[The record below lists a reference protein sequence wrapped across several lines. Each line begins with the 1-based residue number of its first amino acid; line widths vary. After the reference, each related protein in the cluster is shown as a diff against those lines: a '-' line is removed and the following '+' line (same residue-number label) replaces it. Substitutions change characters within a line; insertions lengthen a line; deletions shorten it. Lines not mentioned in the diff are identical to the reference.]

1 MKVSIIGA
9 GRLGA
14 TLAYTLTLK
23 DIIREVTLIDI
34 NHNLSRG
41 EMLDISHGTSLTGY
55 TRVKT
60 ADYDSVKDA
69 DIIVI
74 TAGIPRKPGE
84 SRLDLNKKNVH
95 ILKDIVNNITKY
107 NRTAILFVVSN
118 PVDIM
123 TYVAYK
129 VSGFERKKV
138 FGMGTMLDTTRL
150 RSAVGTFFDL
160 NPKDVD
166 IMFLGEHGDSMTPVF
181 SLASINSV
189 PLSSIPGYD
198 AEKLEQIAEYSRT
211 CAAEVIALKGGTIF
225 APAVVMAEII
235 ESMVK
240 DRRQIMPLSVYL
252 EDYYGINGIYTG
264 VPAILSKDGIESVI
278 KPPLAQKEIDGLK
291 CSASV
296 IQNAIKDLKDGGFID

>member
-1 MKVSIIGA
+1 MKISIIGA

-23 DIIREVTLIDI
+23 DVVREITLIDI
-34 NHNLSRG
+34 NQKLARG
-41 EMLDISHGTSLTGY
+41 EMMDISQGISLTGY

-84 SRLDLNKKNVH
+84 SRLDLNKKNVT
-95 ILKDIVNNITKY
+95 ILKDIVGNIIKY
-107 NRTAILFVVSN
+107 NRSAILFVVSN

-129 VSGFERKKV
+129 ASGFERKKV
-138 FGMGTMLDTTRL
+138 FGMGTMLDTMRL
-150 RSAVGTFFDL
+150 RSAIGSYFDL

-166 IMFLGEHGDSMTPVF
+166 ILFLGEHGDSMTPVF

-189 PLSSIPGYD
+189 PLSALSGYNR
-198 AEKLEQIAEYSRT
+198 EKLEEIAEKERT
-211 CAAEVIALKGGTIF
+211 CAAEVISLKGGTIF
-225 APAVVMAEII
+225 APAVAMAEII

-252 EDYYGINGIYTG
+252 EDYYGIDGIYTG
-264 VPAILSKDGIESVI
+264 VPAILSKEGIEKVV
-278 KPPLAQKEIDGLK
+278 KLPLDEKEIKGLQA
-291 CSASV
+291 SAAIIKS
-296 IQNAIKDLKDGGFID
+296 AIKDLKDGGHID

>member
-23 DIIREVTLIDI
+23 DIVREITLIDI
-34 NHNLSRG
+34 NKDLSKG
-41 EMLDISHGTSLTGY
+41 EMLDISHGISLTGH

-60 ADYDSVKDA
+60 DDYESVKDA

-95 ILKDIVNNITKY
+95 ILKQIVENIIKY
-107 NRTAILFVVSN
+107 NTNCILFVVSN

-129 VSGFERKKV
+129 TSGFERKKV

-150 RSAVGTFFDL
+150 RSAIGSYFDL
-160 NPKDVD
+160 NPEDVD
-166 IMFLGEHGDSMTPVF
+166 IMFLGEHGDSMTPIF
-181 SLASINSV
+181 SLASINSI
-189 PLSSIPGYD
+189 PLRDIPGYNM
-198 AEKLEQIAEYSRT
+198 EKLKEIAEHSST

-225 APAVVMAEII
+225 APAVVMSEII

-264 VPAILSKDGIESVI
+264 VPAILSKDGIEKVI
-278 KPPLAQKEIDGLK
+278 KPELTEEEIKGLNK
-291 CSASV
+291 SASV
-296 IQNAIKDLKDGGFID
+296 IKNAIDDLKKEGLIE

>member
-23 DIIREVTLIDI
+23 DVIREVTLIDI
-34 NHNLSRG
+34 NHDLSRG
-41 EMLDISHGTSLTGY
+41 EMLDISHGISLTGY

-95 ILKDIVNNITKY
+95 ILRNIVDSIVKY
-107 NRTAILFVVSN
+107 NKTAILFVVSN

-123 TYVAYK
+123 TYVTYK
-129 VSGFERKKV
+129 ISGFERKRV

-150 RSAVGTFFDL
+150 RSAIGLYFDL

-181 SLASINSV
+181 SLASINSI
-189 PLSSIPGYD
+189 PLSAIPGYD
-198 AEKLEQIAEYSRT
+198 KEKLEAIAEHSRT
-211 CAAEVIALKGGTIF
+211 CAAEVIGLKGGTIF

-235 ESMVK
+235 ESIAK
-240 DRRQIMPLSVYL
+240 DKRQIMPLSVYL

-264 VPAILSKDGIESVI
+264 VPAILSKNGIEKVI
-278 KPPLAQKEIDGLK
+278 QPPLTKKESDGLK
-291 CSASV
+291 KSASV
-296 IQNAIKDLKDGGFID
+296 IKNAINDLEESGFID

>member
-23 DIIREVTLIDI
+23 DTVREVTLIDI
-34 NHNLSRG
+34 NHNLSKG
-41 EMLDISHGTSLTGY
+41 EMLDISHGVSLTGY
-55 TRVKT
+55 TRIKT

-84 SRLDLNKKNVH
+84 SRLDLNKKNVN
-95 ILKDIVNNITKY
+95 ILKDIVGNITKY
-107 NRTAILFVVSN
+107 NKSAILFVVSN

-129 VSGFERKKV
+129 VSGFERKRV

-150 RSAVGTFFDL
+150 RSAVGMFFDL
-160 NPKDVD
+160 NPKDVN

-181 SLASINSV
+181 SLANINSI

-198 AEKLEQIAEYSRT
+198 KKKLEEIAEYSRT

-225 APAVVMAEII
+225 APAVVMAEIV

-252 EDYYGINGIYTG
+252 EDYYGIDGIYTG
-264 VPAILSKDGIESVI
+264 VPAILSKNGIESVI
-278 KPPLAQKEIDGLK
+278 KPMLTEKEIEGLRG
-291 CSASV
+291 SAAV
-296 IQNAIKDLKDGGFID
+296 IKNAIKDLKDGGFID

>member
-9 GRLGA
+9 GRLGS

-23 DIIREVTLIDI
+23 DIVREVTLIDD
-34 NHNLSRG
+34 NKDRSKG
-41 EMLDISHGTSLTGY
+41 EMLDISHGISLTGY

-74 TAGIPRKPGE
+74 TAGIPRKQGE

-95 ILKDIVNNITKY
+95 ILKQIVENIIKY
-107 NRTAILFVVSN
+107 NTDCILFVVSN

-129 VSGFERKKV
+129 TSGFERKKV

-150 RSAVGTFFDL
+150 RSAIGLYYDL
-160 NPKDVD
+160 NPLDVD
-166 IMFLGEHGDSMTPVF
+166 IMFLGEHGDSMTPIF
-181 SLASINSV
+181 SLASINSI
-189 PLSSIPGYD
+189 PFKDIPGYNK
-198 AEKLEQIAEYSRT
+198 EKLEEIAEYLRT

-235 ESMVK
+235 ESMAK

-252 EDYYGINGIYTG
+252 EDYYGITGIYTG
-264 VPAILSKDGIESVI
+264 VPAILSKNGIEKVI
-278 KPPLAQKEIDGLK
+278 KPTLNEKEIEGLRK
-291 CSASV
+291 SASI
-296 IQNAIKDLKDGGFID
+296 IQNAIDDLKKSGFIE

>member
-23 DIIREVTLIDI
+23 DIVREITLIDI
-34 NHNLSRG
+34 NKDLSKG
-41 EMLDISHGTSLTGY
+41 EMLDISHGISLTGH

-60 ADYDSVKDA
+60 ADYESVKDA
-69 DIIVI
+69 DIVVI

-95 ILKDIVNNITKY
+95 ILKQIVGNIIKY
-107 NRTAILFVVSN
+107 NTNCILFVVSN

-129 VSGFERKKV
+129 TSGFERKKV

-150 RSAVGTFFDL
+150 RSAVGSYFDL
-160 NPKDVD
+160 NPEDVD
-166 IMFLGEHGDSMTPVF
+166 IMFLGEHGDSMTPIF
-181 SLASINSV
+181 SLASINSI
-189 PLSSIPGYD
+189 PLRDIPGYNM
-198 AEKLEQIAEYSRT
+198 EKLKELAERSST

-225 APAVVMAEII
+225 APAVVMSEII

-264 VPAILSKDGIESVI
+264 VPAILSKDGIEKVI
-278 KPPLAQKEIDGLK
+278 KPELTEEEIKGLNK
-291 CSASV
+291 SAS
-296 IQNAIKDLKDGGFID
+296 IIKNAIDDLRKEGLIE